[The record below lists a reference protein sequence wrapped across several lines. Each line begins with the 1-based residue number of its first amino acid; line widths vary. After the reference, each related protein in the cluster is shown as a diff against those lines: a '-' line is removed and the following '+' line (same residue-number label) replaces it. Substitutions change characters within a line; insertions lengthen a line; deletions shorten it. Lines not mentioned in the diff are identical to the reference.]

1 MTETRNVRAK
11 ETRKSPRAEES
22 RPDVAW
28 KPPSL
33 LDAPPARSGYVQR
46 WIATSI
52 QGKETPDNVF
62 KRMRAGWEP
71 RSADT
76 VDGMQFPTINHGQ
89 WSGCVGIEGM
99 MLCEMPVEKFN
110 SMKSYFRNSQSEQD
124 QSITGQLE
132 ALGRNSGLPI
142 QQNRESTSS
151 RGRDVSV
158 MDDN

>member
-1 MTETRNVRAK
+1 MIGV
-11 ETRKSPRAEES
+11 
-22 RPDVAW
+22 
-28 KPPSL
+28 
-33 LDAPPARSGYVQR
+33 
-46 WIATSI
+46 
-52 QGKETPDNVF
+52 
-62 KRMRAGWEP
+62 
-71 RSADT
+71 
-76 VDGMQFPTINHGQ
+76 
-89 WSGCVGIEGM
+89 EGM